1 MQTFERENRV
11 MARPVCNSLIFCLPY
26 SDQSIGLL
34 DPNQGLIVGKSYLN
48 SFKVLNYCLLN
59 SFSWW

>member
-26 SDQSIGLL
+26 SDQSIRLL

-48 SFKVLNYCLLN
+48 SFKVLNY
-59 SFSWW
+59 